1 MYLPANLWCMFYFL
15 WLKRIWSRTKIVAS
29 AYVDLQLCGNFP
41 QNICCAQNGA
51 VE

>member
-1 MYLPANLWCMFYFL
+1 MFNFL
-15 WLKRIWSRTKIVAS
+15 WLKRIWNITKRVAC
-29 AYVDLQLCGNFP
+29 AYVDLQLYGNFP